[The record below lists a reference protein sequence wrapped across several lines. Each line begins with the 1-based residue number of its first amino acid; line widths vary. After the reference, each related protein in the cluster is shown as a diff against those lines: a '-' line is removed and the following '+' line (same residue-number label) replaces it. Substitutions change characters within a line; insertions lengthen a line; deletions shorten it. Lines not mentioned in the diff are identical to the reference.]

1 MSSRMKVNIFLQSLC
16 KKICYIIAH
25 VMSRLF
31 DFSRPLPSKKFPA
44 NLKLTDSV
52 NRKYYICGM
61 PTSSISSSLL
71 A

>member
-1 MSSRMKVNIFLQSLC
+1 
-16 KKICYIIAH
+16 
-25 VMSRLF
+25 MSRFF

-52 NRKYYICGM
+52 NPKYYICGM

>member
-1 MSSRMKVNIFLQSLC
+1 MSSQTKVNIFLQPLC
-16 KKICYIIAH
+16 KKICYIAAH
-25 VMSRLF
+25 IMSRFF
-31 DFSRPLPSKKFPA
+31 DFSRPLPSKKIPA
-44 NLKLTDSV
+44 NFKLTDSV